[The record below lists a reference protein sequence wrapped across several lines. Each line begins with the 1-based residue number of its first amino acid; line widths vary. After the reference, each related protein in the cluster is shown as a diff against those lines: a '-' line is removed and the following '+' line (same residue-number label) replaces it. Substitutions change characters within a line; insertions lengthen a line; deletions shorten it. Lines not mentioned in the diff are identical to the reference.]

1 MGTLLDAARFAQ
13 KEIQR
18 KADSDRYYDD
28 PTLWAEYMLGAYL
41 WSKQRD
47 ICESVVENKSTAVK
61 AGHGVSKSWTA
72 GMLACWWIDTRTA
85 RHSDA
90 FVVSTAPSLQQ
101 VGGVLWREIR
111 NFQEIIENRYKEGL
125 IDHVLPGT
133 INTLNEWKDATG
145 KPIGFGRKPPDN
157 KEDSGMSGIHGHV
170 LALGDEACHDEET
183 EVLTERGWIPWPEAT
198 MDDRF
203 LAWDT
208 ASGTTEYVAPFR
220 LVSYDYRGE
229 MVHYSNGETDF
240 MVTPNHRMVYETAV
254 LPGTFRREEAGQL
267 TYSNKYMLRNI
278 PSWSAESPREF
289 VIPAH
294 RGKRKNYPERRFAM
308 ADWAEFMGW
317 VGSEGSMQPD
327 GYCVTIW
334 QTNRKYKSDIRSLL
348 RRMGVSFIEG
358 NDSFR
363 IYGRDICDA
372 AKSWGRLCL
381 TKRVP
386 DYIRNGSQ
394 SVIEAYLDAYVKG
407 DGYRKSPKRRVI
419 YTSSPQM
426 ASDLQELALKA
437 GYGSVVSDRPPVT
450 GVPMQDGR
458 RITSHHTGYV
468 ISVTETNRKIRLRP
482 EHVERVQYDGRVY
495 CATLTKHNTLFTRR
509 NGKTLWSGNC
519 GLSAEMIDALSNIT
533 SNEGSRRLLIGNPTN
548 PSSHFAKI
556 FKEDT
561 GAWNLISISVLD
573 SPHFTDEKE
582 RTPQAVLDVLTG
594 PQYVEDKKKEYGEN
608 SARYKARV
616 LGEFAWDL
624 GDTLISPEDVAI
636 GVDTEIIPVSD
647 TPVYLGVD
655 VARFGKDKSVIY
667 VNQGGKIRF
676 HKSFDQ
682 NSLVELSGE
691 VHRAALALGA
701 HEVRYDVQGVGQ
713 GFEELLMQQEPRPYK
728 MVGLA
733 GSAASPDR
741 RQWHNARAFWW
752 DSFRKGLRQGLY
764 DIDPEDD
771 RLFDEL
777 VMVGY
782 KFSNL
787 GGLVIESKDA
797 MRKRGMKSP
806 DFADAAIYSA
816 ADVEEM
822 LNPEPKKQTMLESPD
837 QALDDMPAYLSL
849 LVQGWS
855 TM

>member
-1 MGTLLDAARFAQ
+1 MGILLDAARFAQ

-18 KADSDRYYDD
+18 RSDSDRYYDD
-28 PTLWAEYMLGAYL
+28 PVLWAEYMLGAYL

-47 ICESVVENKSTAVK
+47 ICESVVANKSTAVK

-170 LALGDEACHDEET
+170 LALGDEA
-183 EVLTERGWIPWPEAT
+183 
-198 MDDRF
+198 
-203 LAWDT
+203 
-208 ASGTTEYVAPFR
+208 
-220 LVSYDYRGE
+220 
-229 MVHYSNGETDF
+229 
-240 MVTPNHRMVYETAV
+240 
-254 LPGTFRREEAGQL
+254 
-267 TYSNKYMLRNI
+267 
-278 PSWSAESPREF
+278 
-289 VIPAH
+289 
-294 RGKRKNYPERRFAM
+294 
-308 ADWAEFMGW
+308 
-317 VGSEGSMQPD
+317 
-327 GYCVTIW
+327 
-334 QTNRKYKSDIRSLL
+334 
-348 RRMGVSFIEG
+348 
-358 NDSFR
+358 
-363 IYGRDICDA
+363 
-372 AKSWGRLCL
+372 
-381 TKRVP
+381 
-386 DYIRNGSQ
+386 
-394 SVIEAYLDAYVKG
+394 
-407 DGYRKSPKRRVI
+407 
-419 YTSSPQM
+419 
-426 ASDLQELALKA
+426 
-437 GYGSVVSDRPPVT
+437 
-450 GVPMQDGR
+450 
-458 RITSHHTGYV
+458 
-468 ISVTETNRKIRLRP
+468 
-482 EHVERVQYDGRVY
+482 
-495 CATLTKHNTLFTRR
+495 
-509 NGKTLWSGNC
+509 C

-682 NSLVELSGE
+682 NSLVDLSAE

-701 HEVRYDVQGVGQ
+701 NEVRYDVQGVGQ

-741 RQWHNARAFWW
+741 RQWYNARAYWW

-782 KFSNL
+782 KFSTL
-787 GGLVIESKDA
+787 GGLVIESKDD

-816 ADVEEM
+816 ANVDDM
-822 LNPEPKKQTMLESPD
+822 LNPEPRKQTSFEDPTEVVD
-837 QALDDMPAYLSL
+837 EMPAYLGL
-849 LVQGWS
+849 LVQGWG